1 MKLLNPQL
9 LLIAFLLPLQ
19 ALLAQEEYRFKETVQ
34 TSGMK
39 RGKVVLEMPAGVLN
53 IKAQS
58 NALAEANILYGRA
71 DWKPQSTQTT
81 YNQTTE
87 LRLKQPEL
95 RNNNSKKTEKNN
107 WDINLSKNIPL
118 DLMVELGAGES
129 KMDLR
134 NSKVE
139 KVTMSTGAGSLN
151 IDLRNSQVRDL
162 KISSGV
168 GEVVLDLRGNWD
180 HDVQVDVSGGIG
192 DVKLLLS
199 KNTGV
204 RLKSSGLSSVSAGGL
219 KKEGNNYSNQ
229 ALGKSKHTISIN
241 VSSGLGS
248 VSVTQEN

>member
-1 MKLLNPQL
+1 MSSSKLIL
-9 LLIAFLLPLQ
+9 LLVAFVLPLQ
-19 ALLAQEEYRFKETVQ
+19 ALLAQEEFRFKETVQ

-39 RGKVVLEMPAGVLN
+39 RGKVVLEMPAGVMN

-95 RNNNSKKTEKNN
+95 RNNSKKTEKNT
-107 WDINLSKNIPL
+107 WDVNLSKNTPL
-118 DLMVELGAGES
+118 DLVVEFGAGES
-129 KMDLR
+129 KVDLR

-139 KVTMSTGAGSLN
+139 KVTMSAGAGSINL
-151 IDLRNSQVRDL
+151 DLRNSQLKDL

-168 GEVVLDLRGNWD
+168 GEVELDLRGNWD

-192 DVKLLLS
+192 DVKLLLP

-204 RLKSSGLSSVSAGGL
+204 RLRSSGLGSVNAGGL

-229 ALGKSKHTISIN
+229 ALGKSKHTITIN
-241 VSSGLGS
+241 VSNGLGS
-248 VSVTQEN
+248 VSATQED